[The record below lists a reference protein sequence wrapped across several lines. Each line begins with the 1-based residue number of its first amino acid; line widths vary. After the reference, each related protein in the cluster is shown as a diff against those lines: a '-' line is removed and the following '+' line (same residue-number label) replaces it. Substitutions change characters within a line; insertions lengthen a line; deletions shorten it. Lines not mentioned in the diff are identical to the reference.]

1 MKDSFYERK
10 TGFSQ
15 TYFLSRVV
23 KDAKRPPKVSFFIR
37 KNGLNPLWW
46 TEPSAVILQISG
58 LTPLPATLRALA
70 RLDGAFYDR
79 KIVESLD
86 ARRLGYTIVARMYQP
101 LKNRMVQGRYH
112 EFSRGWQ
119 AADFT

>member
-1 MKDSFYERK
+1 MKDSFYDGK

-46 TEPSAVILQISG
+46 IKPFTVILQISRDSS
-58 LTPLPATLRALA
+58 LLLRVTL
-70 RLDGAFYDR
+70 
-79 KIVESLD
+79 
-86 ARRLGYTIVARMYQP
+86 
-101 LKNRMVQGRYH
+101 
-112 EFSRGWQ
+112 SRVILSETK
-119 AADFT
+119 DL